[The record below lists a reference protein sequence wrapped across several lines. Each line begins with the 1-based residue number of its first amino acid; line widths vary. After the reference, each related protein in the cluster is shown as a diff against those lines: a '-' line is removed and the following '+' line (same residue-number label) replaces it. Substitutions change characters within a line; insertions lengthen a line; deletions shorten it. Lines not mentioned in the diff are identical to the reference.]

1 MNNLRIALLQTPL
14 YWENPALNRQMLAWK
29 IRDLGGEAD
38 LVVLPEMMTSGFTMH
53 PEKVAE
59 TMDGPTLQEM
69 QGWSHETGAAL
80 CGSLVIRE
88 DGRFYNR
95 LVWVE
100 PEGRVLHYDKR
111 HLFGLS
117 GEDGP
122 YTPGHQ
128 RLLITWRDWRILPA
142 ICYDLRFPVWCRNT
156 DDHDLLL
163 VVANWPEPRR
173 RHWQALL
180 TARAIENQCYV
191 AGVNRIGRD
200 DNGHEY
206 AGDTALIDYQGE
218 TLLNGA
224 NVETV
229 LTATLDKEALLRYRE
244 RLPFLADRDPFS
256 LRNS

>member
-38 LVVLPEMMTSGFTMH
+38 LVVLPEMFTSGFTMH

-128 RLLITWRDWRILPA
+128 RLVITWRDWRILPA

-163 VVANWPEPRR
+163 VVANWPELRR